1 MFTYDAKTKILKV
14 AMVEEDDA
22 PLDLEGYQKE
32 SYRKYI
38 TKTIYEDM
46 QVLRQEMLETFTVS
60 AVDIDISVGDLYEA
74 GQSKLTRKLRTTYY
88 PVYALFKIDGMSLA
102 KPIEIL
108 RIPAMDDDGVL
119 NVNGELRVVPMQLVA
134 AETLSYDAAK
144 KAVSVTLPSR
154 NIAILLDKANDVVV
168 KYGSKQNIPM
178 HKLVRMFNSKDKV
191 CLDPSKFYVSA
202 YASLAFA
209 RSSKLTDEAIVDE
222 MDKLNVY
229 ETYMSPSYSLGNAR
243 DALNTMLS
251 LDRAKGRVLSRS
263 IGPYP
268 VGTTVD
274 EGVLE
279 YARHNCVNVLYVK
292 DVPSIA
298 GTKLKEKLV
307 IRNIPVGT
315 NNCERLREALPEYSK
330 YPTIPVDCTA
340 CVIIKPKDRLSPADA
355 RLLYDIGTEKI
366 VCIGSGDREFTAYFE
381 EEIISNC
388 TVKVGDLFGANI
400 PQGRSYDEWVYYH
413 DNKDFAPR
421 DTDHLNTH
429 DIMALYSLCLSIKK
443 DPDNNYLLDKD
454 FNLLKKVLA
463 VNEIFSSTLRESIK
477 TFIVRYKYSI
487 SKAIGDISL
496 GESQF
501 IGLTDVWLS
510 HMWKSK
516 SVVLADTVNPMAT
529 ISQTNHL
536 LSGLYAK
543 KVPDKMRLLAMGY
556 FGRVCPYETPE
567 SKKLGTTNTVA
578 IGAKVVNGILLTPY
592 RKVIKNSSNEIVGI
606 SNNLSYMNVEEESA
620 YRIGDILSLE
630 KLPNGKY
637 RNNKVMARVLESK
650 GQVTAESVDA
660 YTLDYVNAFCEQHM
674 SPTAALVPFAGA
686 DDAVR
691 VTLASKM
698 IKQSLLVRDNQI
710 PRVLTS
716 MYRHMFDHSN
726 TFVVRAKKDGTVFA
740 VPEGSI
746 QLAYDDGEEEEIP
759 IQETM
764 ITNGTVNFMNFKV
777 QEGSRFKKG
786 DVLVDSAIAKEGIY
800 SPGVNMF
807 IAYVADGYNYEDAI
821 KPSEYAASQLTSI
834 TSERVRETVSR
845 HSNESVRTGRE
856 YQYRYIP
863 ENGIIAKVS
872 RTNKNDARRK
882 STTYMRSK
890 LKSGILYQ
898 IERDQREKNF
908 AIYNA
913 HLLAFKKTTVG
924 DKLAGRHSNKGTVS
938 KVTKNSEMLCFMN
951 GRPIDLMLNPC
962 GVPSR
967 MNIGQVYEGYLGFVA
982 TLLDVYIESNSFNG
996 ATRAD
1001 IKLLMRYVWELANNE
1016 NANSVCAKYPM
1027 LPSGLHDQAKKRHAD
1042 IRLWAGCFE
1051 PDGTAKL
1058 WNPESGKC
1066 LYNKVTVGVSYFLKL
1081 EQMVDLKAHAR
1092 GGVLEEEYSQ
1102 ISMQPTEGSAQGGG
1116 QKQGEWE
1123 FGVMAAYGAN
1133 QLLYETE
1140 NGLSDN
1146 VQQRIEDAIRMLGR
1160 EVPGGEFKS
1169 IPYAVEMLRYY
1180 MEVLGYKLEDTEG
1193 MFAESPDGREVP
1205 DIRGILANRTVERKS
1220 NATYEMLKQAFKG
1233 GGEVD

>member
-14 AMVEEDDA
+14 ARVSEEDT
-22 PLDLEGYQKE
+22 PLDLEEYQKE
-32 SYRKYI
+32 SYNRYI

-46 QVLRQEMLETFTVS
+46 QVLKQEMLENLNVS
-60 AVDIDISVGDLYEA
+60 DVDIDISVGDLYES

-88 PVYALFKIDGMSLA
+88 PVRAKFKIDGISYT

-108 RIPAMDDDGVL
+108 RIPAMNDDGVL

-134 AETLSYDAAK
+134 AETLSYDVEK

-154 NIAILLDKANDVVV
+154 NIAILLNHVNDVVV
-168 KYGSKQNIPM
+168 KYGSRQNIPM
-178 HKLVRMFNSKDKV
+178 HKLVRMFNYKNNV
-191 CLDPSKFYVSA
+191 CSDPSKFYVSA

-209 RSSKLTDEAIVDE
+209 RSSKLADEAIVDE

-229 ETYMSPSYSLGNAR
+229 STYMSESYSLGSAR

-251 LDRAKGRVLSRS
+251 LDRAEGRILSRP

-268 VGTTVD
+268 AGTVVNRS
-274 EGVLE
+274 VLAH
-279 YARHNCVNVLYVK
+279 ARHNCINEIYVK

-298 GTKLKEKLV
+298 GTRLREQFV

-315 NNCERLREALPEYSK
+315 NNCDRLRKALPEYRK
-330 YPTIPVDCTA
+330 YTTIPEDCTA
-340 CVIIKPKDRLSPADA
+340 CVVISTKELLSPEDA

-366 VCIGSGDREFTAYFE
+366 MCLGSGDKEFTAYFE
-381 EEIISNC
+381 EEIIGNC
-388 TVKVGDLFGANI
+388 TVRLGDLFSNNI
-400 PQGRSYDEWVYYH
+400 PQGRSYDEWVYYYGN
-413 DNKDFAPR
+413 DEFKKV

-429 DIMALYSLCLSIKK
+429 DIMALYSLCLYIKK
-443 DPDNNYLLDKD
+443 NPDNNYLLDKD

-477 TFIVRYKYSI
+477 AFVVKYRYAI
-487 SKAIGDISL
+487 SKAINENNLREDR
-496 GESQF
+496 F
-501 IGLTDVWLS
+501 IGLTDMWLS
-510 HMWKSK
+510 YMWKSK
-516 SVVLADTVNPMAT
+516 SVVLADTVNPIAT
-529 ISQTNHL
+529 IAQTNHL

-543 KVPDKMRLLAMGY
+543 KVPDKMRLLSMGY
-556 FGRVCPYETPE
+556 YGRVCPYETPE
-567 SKKLGTTNTVA
+567 SKKLGTTNTMA
-578 IGAKVVNGILLTPY
+578 IGAKIENGILLTPY

-606 SNNLSYMNVEEESA
+606 SDNLSYMTVEEESA

-637 RNNKVMARVLESK
+637 RNNKVMARVLASK

-726 TFVVRAKKDGTVFA
+726 TYVVRAKKDGVVFDI
-740 VPEGSI
+740 PEGYL

-764 ITNGTVNFMNFKV
+764 ITNGTVNFLNFKV
-777 QEGSRFKKG
+777 KEGSRFRKG

-821 KPSEYAASQLTSI
+821 KPSEYAAAQLTSI
-834 TSERVRETVSR
+834 TSEKVKETVSR
-845 HSNESVRTGRE
+845 HSNESVRPGRE

-863 ENGIIAKVS
+863 ENGIIAKIY
-872 RTNKNDARRK
+872 RTSKNDTRRK
-882 STTYMRSK
+882 STSYMRSK

-898 IERDQREKNF
+898 IERDQKEKNF
-908 AIYNA
+908 AVYNA
-913 HLLAFKKTTVG
+913 HLLAFKKTAVG

-951 GRPIDLMLNPC
+951 GRPVDLMLNPC

-967 MNIGQVYEGYLGFVA
+967 MNIGQVYEGYLGFIA
-982 TLLDVYIESNSFNG
+982 TLLDIYIESNSFNG

-1001 IKLLMRYVWELANNE
+1001 IKLLMRYVWDLANNE
-1016 NANSVCAKYPM
+1016 NVNSVCAKYPM
-1027 LPSGLHDQAKKRHAD
+1027 LPSELHEQAKKQHAD
-1042 IRLWAGCFE
+1042 IRMWAGCFE

-1140 NGLSDN
+1140 NALSDN

-1160 EVPGGEFKS
+1160 EVPAGEFKS

-1180 MEVLGYKLEDTEG
+1180 MEVLGYKLEDTDG

-1205 DIRGILANRTVERKS
+1205 DIRGILANRMVERKS
-1220 NATYEMLKQAFKG
+1220 NETYEMLKQAFKG
-1233 GGEVD
+1233 GGVID